1 MSFYVRKV
9 LDSGAVFDLGT
20 YATKED
26 AIENCSCING
36 YGVYDSFT
44 GKLVYPTDTSS
55 IKKITPKNE
64 DQKYKTMW
72 EELHMALENKKDG
85 LKNMNDEYAM
95 YSVIYRDAYDK
106 VINMMKELKKN
117 N

>member
-1 MSFYVRKV
+1 MYRIRKI
-9 LDSGAVFDLGT
+9 LDDGVAFDLGS
-20 YATKED
+20 YALKEV
-26 AIENCSCING
+26 AIANCREG
-36 YGVYDSFT
+36 YGVYESFT
-44 GKLVYPTDTSS
+44 GKLVYPTDTSI
-55 IKKITPKNE
+55 IKNISHKNE

-72 EELHMALENKKDG
+72 EELHVVLENKKDG

-106 VINMMKELKKN
+106 VINIMKELEKN